1 MLRHLA
7 MVLLWT
13 AVMPLAAWSEEQP
26 QRLSPAE
33 TASRIDALLRS
44 EGALGD
50 TKPADEAVFL
60 RRASLDIIGRLPTT
74 HEVELFLLDPD
85 DQKRAALVE
94 SLLADPAYGRHWAGY
109 WRDVILARR
118 IEERALITARPLA
131 DFLSEELNAG
141 KSWAEIATAF
151 ITATGDVREEG
162 HTALV
167 MAQNGQAEETAAEV
181 ARIFMGIQISCAQCH
196 DHPYDDWKRQQFHEL
211 AAFFPRMVVRQ
222 VMDENRRTFEVI
234 SVGRSRQLPGGRRIG
249 GEHYMPDLNDPT
261 SRGSI
266 MWPTFFGNQERLSL
280 GSTDQE
286 RRTTIARWITSAE
299 NPWFAKAVINRL
311 WHEMIGRGFYE
322 PVDDL
327 GPQRACASPE
337 TLDFLTEQFTANGYD
352 LKWLIRTIA
361 ATEAYARGMTRE
373 PGDEDP
379 TFTACPPTRL
389 RSDQLFTNLLQAV
402 GASEFAG
409 SPLGRF
415 GYNASPRD
423 RFFQTFGFDPSTPR
437 EEISGSI
444 PQALFLM
451 NNGVVQSA
459 LDGRSSQTFLGRLLR
474 EHDDNDRVTL
484 ELYLRCLGRE
494 PSDREQEVCREYLTE
509 AGFRSEGFEDILWAL
524 VNSTEFLYR
533 R

>member
-7 MVLLWT
+7 TVFLGI
-13 AVMPLAAWSEEQP
+13 VVVPLAAWSDEQP
-26 QRLSPAE
+26 SALSPAE
-33 TASRIDALLRS
+33 AASRIDALLRS
-44 EGALGD
+44 EGAIGE

-60 RRASLDIIGRLPTT
+60 RRASLDIVGRLPTS
-74 HEVELFLLDPD
+74 HEVELFLLDPNPE
-85 DQKRAALVE
+85 KRAALVD
-94 SLLADPAYGRHWAGY
+94 SLLADPQYGRHWAGY

-131 DFLSEELNAG
+131 NFLTEELNAG
-141 KSWAEIATAF
+141 TSWAEIATAF

-162 HTALV
+162 RTALV

-211 AAFFPRMVVRQ
+211 AAFFPRMAVRQ
-222 VMDENRRTFEVI
+222 VTDENRRTFEVV
-234 SVGRSRQLPGGRRIG
+234 SVERGRRFPGGRQVG
-249 GEHYMPDLNDPT
+249 GEHYMPDLKDPT
-261 SRGSI
+261 SRGFI

-280 GSTDQE
+280 GSSDQE
-286 RRTTIARWITSAE
+286 RRTTIAEWITSAN

-311 WHEMIGRGFYE
+311 WHEMMGRGFYE

-337 TLDFLTEQFTANGYD
+337 TLDFLTEQFIASGYD

-361 ATEAYARGMTRE
+361 ATDAYARSMTRE
-373 PGDEDP
+373 PRDDEP
-379 TFTACPPTRL
+379 AFTACPPTRL

-402 GASEFAG
+402 GANEFAG

-444 PQALFLM
+444 PQALYLM
-451 NNGVVQSA
+451 NNDLVRSA
-459 LDGRSSQTFLGRLLR
+459 LDGRSSRTYLGQLLR
-474 EHDDNDRVTL
+474 EHDDNDRVIL
-484 ELYLRCLGRE
+484 DLYLRCLGRE
-494 PSDREQEVCREYLTE
+494 PSDREQEVCREYLAE
-509 AGFRSEGFEDILWAL
+509 VGFRSEGFEDVLWAL
-524 VNSTEFLYR
+524 INSTEFLYR